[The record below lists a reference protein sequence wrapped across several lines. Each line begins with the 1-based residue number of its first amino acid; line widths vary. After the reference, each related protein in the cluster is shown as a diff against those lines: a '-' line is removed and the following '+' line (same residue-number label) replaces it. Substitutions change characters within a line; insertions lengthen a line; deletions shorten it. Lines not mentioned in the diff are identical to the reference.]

1 MNKKII
7 TVFVAIALL
16 FALCV
21 NASATSSQYIFE
33 VGDVTV
39 ILDPDNTLSE
49 RAKTNIV
56 NYLAG
61 NESDIATHNVLC
73 SVFGHKYETN
83 TATRVTHCVRDTA
96 PRCKQE
102 TFEIETCTR
111 CDYTVATLIATKY
124 ISCCPED

>member
-16 FALCV
+16 FAMCV

-33 VGDVTV
+33 VGNVTV

-49 RAKTNIV
+49 EAKMNIV
-56 NYLAG
+56 NYLTSD
-61 NESDIATHNVLC
+61 ESDIATHNILC
-73 SVFGHKYETN
+73 SVFGHKFETSI
-83 TATRVTHCVRDTA
+83 ATRVTHRVSTA
-96 PRCKQE
+96 EPRCKKE

-111 CDYTVATLIATKY
+111 CDYAVATLIATEY
-124 ISCCPED
+124 IFCCPED